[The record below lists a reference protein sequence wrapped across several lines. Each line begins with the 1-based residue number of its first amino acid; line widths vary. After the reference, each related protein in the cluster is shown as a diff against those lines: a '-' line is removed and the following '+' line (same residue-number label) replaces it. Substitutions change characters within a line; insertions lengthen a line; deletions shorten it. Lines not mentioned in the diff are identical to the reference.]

1 MVSKQ
6 TKKNQH
12 QSVSPSSKEVVKK
25 KIKMKVVEEKKVRS
39 KSKRGQIKLAQSKK
53 NQKQEDPA
61 KPSIK
66 VIYLQFFYTSIPMK
80 FCDIIELFLFF
91 CLSKL
96 SVKIPLK
103 FNV

>member
-66 VIYLQFFYTSIPMK
+66 VRERKNLIIPIK
-80 FCDIIELFLFF
+80 FCDIIELFLLF

-96 SVKIPLK
+96 SVKTPLK

>member
-53 NQKQEDPA
+53 NQKQEDPV

-66 VIYLQFFYTSIPMK
+66 VRILSTIEVLKKHQLVSYT
-80 FCDIIELFLFF
+80 
-91 CLSKL
+91 
-96 SVKIPLK
+96 
-103 FNV
+103 